1 MSSPTL
7 LPSLARAIRG
17 LSALFW
23 GLPLTLF
30 VTANLALGMSS
41 QSRAVPIPG
50 MIGTALNTLSA
61 VFPAVFAQVLVIYG
75 LKLLKAFQ
83 AQERVWVAALE
94 RAQLIAWLN
103 VGLVPFAFWFSRR
116 PQETLF
122 SHAFLLSL
130 FSALAFLAALNHVL
144 RRLAAMLP
152 DETLRADTRTFTAL
166 NIRVLIVLGIL
177 LGLTLWVGR
186 SRESMIAAG
195 PILSSLARFEPW
207 HLLLPGLL
215 PVALTM
221 TMLWKTKEVILMSVF
236 GGPRQQ

>member
-1 MSSPTL
+1 MSLPTL

-30 VTANLALGMSS
+30 LTANLALGMAS
-41 QSRAVPIPG
+41 QSRSVPIPG
-50 MIGTALNTLSA
+50 MIGTAMNTFSA
-61 VFPAVFAQVLVIYG
+61 VFPAVLAQGLVLYG
-75 LKLLKAFQ
+75 LSLLKAFQ
-83 AQERVWVAALE
+83 AQERVWVTALE

-103 VGLVPFAFWFSRR
+103 VGLAPFAFWFSRR

-122 SHAFLLSL
+122 AHAFLLSL
-130 FSALAFLAALNHVL
+130 FSALAFLVALNHVL

-152 DETLRADTRTFTAL
+152 DETLRADTRLFTAL
-166 NIRVLIVLGIL
+166 NVRVLVVLAFL

-186 SRESMIAAG
+186 SRESMILAG
-195 PILSSLARFEPW
+195 PILSALARFEPW

-221 TMLWKTKEVILMSVF
+221 TMLWKTKEVLLMSVF
-236 GGPRQQ
+236 GEPSQR